1 MLTERRFAIEKQHK
15 KTRGMVPIYLQ
26 TMAKI
31 LAAVWDNKE
40 ILLCPDKNT
49 VVTFF
54 SLDKG
59 LC

>member
-1 MLTERRFAIEKQHK
+1 MLTERGFAIEKQHK
-15 KTRGMVPIYLQ
+15 KTRGMVPIYPQ
-26 TMAKI
+26 TMANI

-40 ILLCPDKNT
+40 IFLCPDKNT
-49 VVTFF
+49 VVTVF